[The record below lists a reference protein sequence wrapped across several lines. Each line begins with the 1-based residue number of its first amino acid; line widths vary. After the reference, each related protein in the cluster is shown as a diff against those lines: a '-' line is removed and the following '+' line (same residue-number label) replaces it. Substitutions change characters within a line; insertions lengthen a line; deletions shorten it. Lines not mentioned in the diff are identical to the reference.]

1 MVNKGKIMFE
11 CSLPLKL
18 QLLLVMTTVVTE
30 LRKSH
35 SSVLQLF
42 STNISLLTL
51 WLDVWIQGTASA

>member
-18 QLLLVMTTVVTE
+18 QLLLAMTTVVTE

-35 SSVLQLF
+35 RSVLQLF